1 MVESIKK
8 SILKL
13 SFFTDLDREY
23 INYLAESSFRV
34 ELKKG
39 ESLFSER
46 DEVKNIYMILEGK
59 MTLFRL
65 SEIGQKRIIYIL
77 DSGEIINEVIFDNMP
92 TSINCEAFEDSI
104 VIGFG
109 KETLLYVM
117 EKNFD
122 LTQKVIKSMGK
133 KIRRQYRQLK
143 NTVPIRMDKKL
154 AAKLWKLSR
163 DYGIGVEGGVLINL
177 DLSITYLADML
188 GSTRETVSRCMSDLK
203 KENLVE
209 YRNGK
214 ILVKDRK
221 KMSIYFRGV

>member
-13 SFFTDLDREY
+13 SFFTDLDREH

-34 ELKKG
+34 KLKKG

-46 DEVKNIYMILEGK
+46 DEVKNIYVILEGK

-65 SEIGQKRIIYIL
+65 SEMGQKRIIYIL

-92 TSINCEAFEDSI
+92 ASINCEAFEDST
-104 VIGFG
+104 VIGFDKG
-109 KETLLYVM
+109 TFLYVM

-163 DYGIGVEGGVLINL
+163 DYGIEMEDGVLINL

-203 KENLVE
+203 KEDLIE
-209 YRNGK
+209 YKDRK

-221 KMSIYFRGV
+221 KLSIDFRGV

>member
-1 MVESIKK
+1 M
-8 SILKL
+8 
-13 SFFTDLDREY
+13 
-23 INYLAESSFRV
+23 
-34 ELKKG
+34 KKG

-77 DSGEIINEVIFDNMP
+77 DSGEIINEVIFDSMP
-92 TSINCEAFEDSI
+92 ASINCEAFEDSI
-104 VIGFG
+104 VIGFDKG
-109 KETLLYVM
+109 TLLYVM

-154 AAKLWKLSR
+154 AAKL
-163 DYGIGVEGGVLINL
+163 
-177 DLSITYLADML
+177 
-188 GSTRETVSRCMSDLK
+188 
-203 KENLVE
+203 
-209 YRNGK
+209 
-214 ILVKDRK
+214 
-221 KMSIYFRGV
+221 

>member
-92 TSINCEAFEDSI
+92 ASINCEAFEDSI

>member
-92 TSINCEAFEDSI
+92 ASINCEAFEDSI

-163 DYGIGVEGGVLINL
+163 DYGIGMEGGVLINL

>member
-46 DEVKNIYMILEGK
+46 DEVKNIYMTLEGK

-92 TSINCEAFEDSI
+92 ASINCEAFEDSI

-163 DYGIGVEGGVLINL
+163 DYGIGMEGGVLINL